1 MDLRRLKD
9 TKGCSSSS
17 KAEGLITPVHPIC
30 RTFNFTS
37 AAKNGAK
44 GVFFKGLKSLPVIT
58 ALLICLA
65 LLAPPLMA
73 ANTDEPVRIVKSK
86 LDEVTAILENEDLQV
101 EQKRAAIIEAVSPV
115 FDLPLM
121 AKLVLGK
128 ENWGRFS
135 AEERKEFS
143 DVFIERLKRLYLS
156 KLEMYSGEKVIFKK
170 PTDNGNKVSVPT
182 AVISEG
188 STLPVIYKLYRG
200 SEGWLAYDVDI
211 SGTSVVASHRSEYDA
226 FLKEGTPRQLI
237 DKLKQSD

>member
-1 MDLRRLKD
+1 MDSRPLRNSN
-9 TKGCSSSS
+9 GFSISSEA
-17 KAEGLITPVHPIC
+17 KNRVTTVHPIY
-30 RTFNFTS
+30 RAFNFRS
-37 AAKNGAK
+37 AVKNGPEA
-44 GVFFKGLKSLPVIT
+44 VFFKRLYRLPVIA
-58 ALLICLA
+58 ALYLGLT
-65 LLAPPLMA
+65 LLATPLMA

-86 LDEVTAILENEDLQV
+86 LDEVTAILERTDLQLD
-101 EQKRAAIIEAVSPV
+101 QKRAAIIKAVSPV